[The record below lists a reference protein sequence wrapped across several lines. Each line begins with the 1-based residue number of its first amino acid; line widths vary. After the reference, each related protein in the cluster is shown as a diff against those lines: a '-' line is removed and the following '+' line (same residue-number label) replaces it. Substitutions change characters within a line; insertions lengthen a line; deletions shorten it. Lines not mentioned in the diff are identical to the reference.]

1 MGLRSAEQYLAGLR
15 DHRVVLYGGEAVKD
29 VTTHPALAIAAEHG
43 ATVFDYAAESPDL
56 FTYDSEYGEISSAY
70 FKIPRSSQDL
80 LRRAALIEET
90 TRRCR
95 STFNIIKAVGT
106 DALDAL
112 HVVAARMD
120 RDLHSSY
127 RERVRDYH
135 RHCAVNDLSMA
146 LAQTDVK
153 GDRGKRPHEQAN
165 PDAFVRIVERR
176 SDGIVVRGAK
186 AHTTMAPVVDELIV
200 IPTRALSEADRDY
213 AVAFAIPPE
222 TPGVKMI
229 CRTIG
234 DKSLSPF
241 DYPVSRRNV
250 EIESLTLF
258 ADVFVPWERVF
269 LAGEWEWAGPLAT
282 TFAQFHRFTG
292 VSYKPP
298 IGDLFVGAAQLVAE
312 WNGVADASHVREKI
326 TRLIHYTETIRA
338 CGKAAALEAG
348 SVEGIALPDPVFTN
362 VGKHHFASQ
371 FHEAVRLLQDLAGG
385 LAITAPSEKDYLNP
399 AVRAELDRYLAGA
412 KSVPAEWRLRLFHLI
427 RDLTASDF
435 GGYNLVVTLH
445 GEGSLQTQLLTSYRE
460 YDLERP
466 KALVRAI
473 LGLADA

>member
-1 MGLRSAEQYLAGLR
+1 MGLRSAGQYLAGLR
-15 DHRVVLYGGEAVKD
+15 DSRLVFYGGQAVKD
-29 VTTHPALAIAAEHG
+29 VTAHPALSIAAEHG
-43 ATVFDYAAESPDL
+43 ATVFDYARESPDL
-56 FTYDSEYGEISSAY
+56 FTYDSEYGEPCSAY

-80 LRRAALIEET
+80 LHRAALIEET

-112 HVVAARMD
+112 LVVATWMD
-120 RDLHSSY
+120 RALGSSY
-127 RERVRDYH
+127 LERVRRYH
-135 RHCAVNDLSMA
+135 RHCALSDSSMA

-165 PDAFVRIVERR
+165 PDAYVRIVERR
-176 SDGIVVRGAK
+176 RDGIVVRGAK

-200 IPTRALSEADRDY
+200 IPTRALSEAEGDY
-213 AVAFAIPPE
+213 AVAFAVPVE
-222 TPGVKMI
+222 TSGVKLI

-234 DKSLSPF
+234 DRSLSPF

-250 EIESLTLF
+250 EVESLTIF
-258 ADVFVPWERVF
+258 TDVFVPWERVF

-282 TFAQFHRFTG
+282 TFARVHRFTG

-298 IGDLFVGAAQLVAE
+298 IGDLLVGAAQLVAE

-326 TRLIHYTETIRA
+326 TRLVHYTETIRA
-338 CGKAAALEAG
+338 CGKAAAMDARIE
-348 SVEGIALPDPVFTN
+348 EGIALPDPVFTN

-399 AVRAELDRYLAGA
+399 AVKAELDHYLAGA
-412 KSVPAEWRLRLFHLI
+412 KGVPAEWRLRLFHLI

-445 GEGSLQTQLLTSYRE
+445 GEGSPETQLLTSYRE

-466 KALVRAI
+466 KALVKAI
-473 LGLADA
+473 LGLGDA

>member
-1 MGLRSAEQYLAGLR
+1 MALRSREAYIAGLR
-15 DHRVVLYGGEAVKD
+15 DQRLVYYGGERVKD
-29 VTTHPALAIAAEHG
+29 VTTHPALSLAVEHG
-43 ATVFDYAAESPDL
+43 ATVFRYAEESPAL
-56 FTYDSEYGEISSAY
+56 FTYEAEDGERCSAY
-70 FKIPRSSQDL
+70 FKLPRNTQDL
-80 LRRAALIEET
+80 LARAALIEET

-106 DALDAL
+106 DVLDAL

-120 RDLHSSY
+120 RALGTKYLD
-127 RERVRDYH
+127 RVRAYYH
-135 RHCAVNDLSMA
+135 RCASGDLTMA

-153 GDRGKRPHEQAN
+153 GDRSLRPHEQ
-165 PDAFVRIVERR
+165 PDSDAYVRIVDRR

-200 IPTRALSEADRDY
+200 IPTRAMSQADRDY
-213 AVAFAIPPE
+213 AVAFAVRPD
-222 TPGVKMI
+222 TPGVKMV

-234 DKSLSPF
+234 DSQRSEF
-241 DYPVSRRNV
+241 DAPVSRHNV
-250 EIESLTLF
+250 EIETLTIF
-258 ADVFVPWERVF
+258 EEAFIPWERVF

-292 VSYKPP
+292 VAYKPP
-298 IGDLFVGAAQLVAE
+298 LGDLFIGCAQLVAE
-312 WNGVADASHVREKI
+312 WNGVAEASHVREKI
-326 TRLIHYTETIRA
+326 TRLIQYTETIRA
-338 CGKAAALEAG
+338 CGKAAALDCQMVA
-348 SVEGIALPDPVFTN
+348 GIALPNPVFTN

-385 LAITAPSEKDYLNP
+385 LAITVPSERDYLNP
-399 AVRAELDRYLAGA
+399 EVKPDLDRYLAGA
-412 KSVPAEWRLRLFHLI
+412 KGVPAEWRLRLFHLI

-445 GEGSLQTQLLTSYRE
+445 GEGSLQTQLLTTYRE

-473 LGLADA
+473 LELE